1 MSAEESSTENA
12 PAQEPSSQESS
23 QEQAPYPPELF
34 RRQDESDDR
43 LFYAE
48 PRLVVHIDY
57 PAIGAISAYLSE
69 TLPQDAVI
77 LDLMSSWRSHMPPD
91 MPVRR
96 LIGLGL
102 NAVELDENPQL
113 TERIVH
119 DINANPTLPLADDS
133 LDAAVVTVSIQYMIK
148 PVEVFAEINRA
159 LKPGAAF
166 HVIYS
171 NRMFPTKAV
180 AVWQSLDDRRRA
192 QLIASYFQNSE
203 QNSGQNPRQNSG
215 GWDDIRAFNIT
226 PQLPH
231 YSDPVYVVAAT
242 KSGDAPD

>member
-1 MSAEESSTENA
+1 MPLDAEAGES
-12 PAQEPSSQESS
+12 
-23 QEQAPYPPELF
+23 PYPPGLF
-34 RRQDESDDR
+34 RRLDESDDS

-57 PAIGAISAYLSE
+57 EAIGAISAYFSE
-69 TLPQDAVI
+69 VLPRNGVI

-91 MPVRR
+91 LPVHR
-96 LIGLGL
+96 LVGLGL

-113 TERIVH
+113 DERIVH
-119 DINANPTLPLADDS
+119 DLNANPVLPVEDCA
-133 LDAAVVTVSIQYMIK
+133 LDAAVVTVSIQYMTK
-148 PVEVFAEINRA
+148 PVEVFREINRI
-159 LKPGAAF
+159 LKPDTSF

-192 QLIASYFQNSE
+192 QLIASYFHY
-203 QNSGQNPRQNSG
+203 SGD
-215 GWDDIRAFNIT
+215 WEDIRALNIT

-231 YSDPVYVVAAT
+231 HSDPVYVVAAT
-242 KSGDAPD
+242 KPA

>member
-1 MSAEESSTENA
+1 MVTGESSLPPER
-12 PAQEPSSQESS
+12 PSEH
-23 QEQAPYPPELF
+23 YPPELF

-57 PAIGAISAYLSE
+57 AAIGAISAYLSE
-69 TLPQDAVI
+69 TLPHDGVV

-91 MPVRR
+91 VPIGR

-102 NAVELDENPQL
+102 NAVELQENPQL
-113 TERIVH
+113 DEHIVH
-119 DINANPTLPLADDS
+119 DLNADPSLPLKDCS
-133 LDAAVVTVSIQYMIK
+133 IDAAVVTVSIQYMVK
-148 PVEVFAEINRA
+148 PVEVFREVNRI
-159 LKPGAAF
+159 LKTGAAF

-180 AVWQSLDDRRRA
+180 AVWQTLDDRRRA
-192 QLIASYFQNSE
+192 QLIASYFQNS
-203 QNSGQNPRQNSG
+203 G
-215 GWDDIRAFNIT
+215 GWEDIRAFNIT

-231 YSDPVYVVAAT
+231 YTDPAYVVAAE
-242 KSGDAPD
+242 KAAPSQTLESC